1 MSALTSTSFIID
13 TFLAS
18 LLIILLTSIVFNH
31 PVDSRY
37 SSCLTESNMP
47 NSGQE
52 DVDAARALLS
62 LSHRHRT
69 IEEGTAALNLS
80 DVQGPAVSDLGDNP
94 LLDSGNDGMGSD
106 FTTVQAPAF
115 SVISR
120 DAAHTRGLSDP
131 TSADTAQ
138 PGVKRSATEVQRVSP
153 PKTPA
158 NTRSVRLR
166 VSRSAPRSSTQ
177 MRISFDTAIET
188 LTPSRVQRFDML
200 NRDVEVQKVP
210 QTDNMT
216 ATSPAQ
222 SQKVSE
228 VPSPSSIDNRRLL
241 KMTNEQR
248 LQEFLIR
255 QQRIAGIP
263 PEKMIFIRDQQ
274 QDGQG
279 RELAKPP
286 PIVQI
291 TNQGV
296 FTPEIPPARF
306 TGVFHP
312 LPMDIDTSTSVRQPE
327 THEKESQMND
337 VAQHETAIGKETNVP
352 QIVQSNAAG
361 DNSYVAGTQQAP
373 QQDTGDSYVRDKM
386 SKVTSP
392 IQYLTRKSQDGLNA
406 NLTDLVKKHNQ
417 NASGHSRM
425 MTKQHVG
432 QLQSQDLSQRP
443 AATMTTSAGRV
454 ENRTEN
460 RMRPFNILHAFV
472 LHYPDVVFE
481 IVRHLGLGDILNL
494 YETSKYFN
502 QFVIVNRRSFMSNLA
517 KARAP
522 ESASIFNYRCYR
534 IFTIPNPEHPNRS
547 GVEPNFRWVAMTC
560 NRENV
565 VQDITRLMEEYGVP
579 LPDRCGL
586 VIKKLW
592 MLMDICDNGRR
603 IWTIR
608 NKKLW
613 PDTDL
618 FFATLFFFRLQIILE
633 NRPVRVGR
641 KGIRRTILA
650 QPDFTLLRDTLKG
663 TALQTPLEVVRAYIK
678 WRYNPLPDQIG
689 KPIFGVDPKDVG
701 ALQFEGYTRVDNG
714 AQRLQTPDELVLRES
729 IRRKLNMGRL
739 YIEILSRYDDPPTR
753 REPSWVEEVQREF
766 GDGWEDDVVLD

>member
-1 MSALTSTSFIID
+1 M
-13 TFLAS
+13 
-18 LLIILLTSIVFNH
+18 LITLLTSIVFNH
-31 PVDSRY
+31 PADSRY

-47 NSGQE
+47 NSGHE

-80 DVQGPAVSDLGDNP
+80 DVQGPAVSDPGDN
-94 LLDSGNDGMGSD
+94 LLPDSGSDGMGSD
-106 FTTVQAPAF
+106 FITVQATAF

-131 TSADTAQ
+131 TGADTVQ
-138 PGVKRSATEVQRVSP
+138 PGVKRSATEVQRVGP
-153 PKTPA
+153 PKTPV

-166 VSRSAPRSSTQ
+166 VSRSAPRPSTQ
-177 MRISFDTAIET
+177 MRIPFDTATET
-188 LTPSRVQRFDML
+188 LTPPRARVQRFDML
-200 NRDVEVQKVP
+200 NRDVEAQRVP

-216 ATSPAQ
+216 ATGLAQ
-222 SQKVSE
+222 PQKVSK

-312 LPMDIDTSTSVRQPE
+312 LPMDIDTTTSVRQPE
-327 THEKESQMND
+327 THGEENQMND
-337 VAQHETAIGKETNVP
+337 VAQCEAAISQETNVLH
-352 QIVQSNAAG
+352 IVQPNAAG
-361 DNSYVAGTQQAP
+361 DNSYVAGAQQAP
-373 QQDTGDSYVRDKM
+373 QQDIGDSYVRDKM
-386 SKVTSP
+386 PKVTFP
-392 IQYLTRKSQDGLNA
+392 MQHLTRKSQDGLNA
-406 NLTDLVKKHNQ
+406 NLTDLVKKNNQ
-417 NASGHSRM
+417 NTSGYSRM
-425 MTKQHVG
+425 MTKQHVE
-432 QLQSQDLSQRP
+432 QLQSQDLSQHP
-443 AATMTTSAGRV
+443 AATMTTSAGSASSGGV
-454 ENRTEN
+454 KNRTEN

-547 GVEPNFRWVAMTC
+547 GVDPNFRWVAMTC

-579 LPDRCGL
+579 LPGRCGL

-608 NKKLW
+608 NKNLW

-618 FFATLFFFRLQIILE
+618 FFATLFFFRLQIVLE

-678 WRYNPLPDQIG
+678 WRYNPLPDQVG

-701 ALQFEGYTRVDNG
+701 ALQFEGYTRADNG
-714 AQRLQTPDELVLRES
+714 AQKLQTPDELVLRES
-729 IRRKLNMGRL
+729 VRRKLNMGRL
-739 YIEILSRYDDPPTR
+739 YIEILSRYDDPPAR